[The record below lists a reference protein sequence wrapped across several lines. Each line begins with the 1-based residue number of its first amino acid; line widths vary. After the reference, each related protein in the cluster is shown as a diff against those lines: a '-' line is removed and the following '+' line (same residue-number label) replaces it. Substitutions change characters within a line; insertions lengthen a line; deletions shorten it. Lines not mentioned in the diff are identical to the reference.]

1 MFLADKVIVISGVGP
16 GLGRTLALE
25 AADAGAKVV
34 LGARNQEF
42 LASVVADV
50 EAAGGA
56 AVAPTAPEAPLC
68 PGAIPPTPTAA
79 GPEMKA

>member
-1 MFLADKVIVISGVGP
+1 MLLKDKVVVISGVGP

-25 AADAGAKVV
+25 AATDGAKLV

-42 LASVVADV
+42 LASVVAEV

-56 AVAPTAPEAPLC
+56 AVARGTDVTLKDQCQALVTL
-68 PGAIPPTPTAA
+68 GVDT
-79 GPEMKA
+79 

>member
-25 AADAGAKVV
+25 AAAAGAKVV

-50 EAAGGA
+50 
-56 AVAPTAPEAPLC
+56 
-68 PGAIPPTPTAA
+68 
-79 GPEMKA
+79 